1 MVNIDLENLGKY
13 QPLFDCEGV
22 LLDIKIEYKITDH
35 GDGTFSVSIRDLM
48 KDDTLLV
55 SLFKEFK
62 SLEEVEEY
70 LVNYYNKLFDLAAYE
85 SQLKFSW

>member
-13 QPLFDCEGV
+13 QPLFDYEGA
-22 LLDIKIEYKITDH
+22 LLDINIEYKIVDH
-35 GDGTFSVSIRDLM
+35 EDGTFSVSIRDLM

-70 LVNYYNKLFDLAAYE
+70 LVNYHNKLFDLAAYE
-85 SQLKFSW
+85 SQLKF

>member
-1 MVNIDLENLGKY
+1 MVNINLEELGKY
-13 QPLFDCEGV
+13 QPLFDYEGT
-22 LLDIKIEYKITDH
+22 LLDINIEYKITDH
-35 GDGTFSVSIRDLM
+35 KDGMFSMSIRDLM

-55 SLFKEFK
+55 QLFKEFK

-70 LVNYYNKLFDLAAYE
+70 WVNYYNKLFDLAAYE

>member
-13 QPLFDCEGV
+13 QPLFDYEGT
-22 LLDIKIEYKITDH
+22 LLDINIEYKIVDH
-35 GDGTFSVSIRDLM
+35 EDGTFSVSIRDLM

-70 LVNYYNKLFDLAAYE
+70 LVNYHNKLFDLAAYE
-85 SQLKFSW
+85 SQLKF